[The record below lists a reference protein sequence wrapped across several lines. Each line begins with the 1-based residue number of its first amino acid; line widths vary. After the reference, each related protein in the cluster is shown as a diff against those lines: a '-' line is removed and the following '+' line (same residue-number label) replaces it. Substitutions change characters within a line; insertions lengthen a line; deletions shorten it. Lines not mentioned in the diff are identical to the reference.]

1 MIQLLVGYEFFDSGW
16 NKLFTKDSFVLGMP
30 DALKGMIQ
38 GQSGWYVNFVN
49 NVAIPHAALFGYL
62 VEWGEFLAGAGLI
75 LAALLFL
82 FRRQEDGLLHRVS
95 SILSIAALAGG
106 VFMALNF
113 YIAGGAPSP
122 FPGLNDPNGEGV
134 TIDIFLPLM
143 SLVLLWWNASGL
155 LAAGKIVLP
164 HSERDKGRMIA

>member
-1 MIQLLVGYEFFDSGW
+1 MSRTNFTGMSMIQLLVGYEFFDSGW
-16 NKLFTKDSFVLGMP
+16 NKLFTKDSFVLGMS

-82 FRRQEDGLLHRVS
+82 FRRQEDGLLHRIS
-95 SILSIAALAGG
+95 SILSIAALAEGCSW
-106 VFMALNF
+106 
-113 YIAGGAPSP
+113 PSISISPAEPPRP
-122 FPGLNDPNGEGV
+122 FP
-134 TIDIFLPLM
+134 
-143 SLVLLWWNASGL
+143 ASTTPT
-155 LAAGKIVLP
+155 AKA
-164 HSERDKGRMIA
+164 